1 MTETASAPHRP
12 GAMRVAIRMM
22 RQDDPRKCTA
32 AKMVRVG
39 LATSARRIPNNAI
52 VLHPFAER
60 VLVPSDHDRTRTI
73 CAIDCSWKLA
83 RDQFAGHIPGNG
95 RLLPPLLAGNPVN
108 YAKIGMLSTAEA
120 VAAAMHIM
128 GFGQEAR
135 AILGRFRWGH
145 TFLELNS
152 NLLNEYA
159 QATGQDE
166 MYGIAES
173 YGMRQLP
180 PDGKV
185 APVPGKGSH

>member
-1 MTETASAPHRP
+1 
-12 GAMRVAIRMM
+12 MRVAIRMM
-22 RQDDPRKCTA
+22 RQDDPKKCTA

-39 LATSARRIPNNAI
+39 LATSARRIPKNAI

-60 VLVPSDHDRTRTI
+60 VLVPPDRDRYRTI

-83 RDQFAGHIPGNG
+83 RDQFAGHISGDG

-108 YAKIGMLSTAEA
+108 YARVGMLSTAEA
-120 VAAAMHIM
+120 VAAALHIM

-135 AILGRFRWGH
+135 TILDRFRWGH

-152 NLLNEYA
+152 NLLSEYA
-159 QATGQDE
+159 QATGQEE

-173 YGMRQLP
+173 YGIRQRP
-180 PDGKV
+180 PGGKA
-185 APVPGKGSH
+185 APVPGKDRR